1 MTPHRG
7 KRTVFLESGAA
18 EATIYARERL
28 GAGARIEGPAIL
40 TQLDA
45 TTLILPGQ
53 VAVVDRLGNLIV
65 SERG

>member
-1 MTPHRG
+1 VSQQ
-7 KRTVFLESGAA
+7 VFLETGRA

-53 VAVVDRLGNLIV
+53 IGTVDPRGNLIIT
-65 SERG
+65 EAG